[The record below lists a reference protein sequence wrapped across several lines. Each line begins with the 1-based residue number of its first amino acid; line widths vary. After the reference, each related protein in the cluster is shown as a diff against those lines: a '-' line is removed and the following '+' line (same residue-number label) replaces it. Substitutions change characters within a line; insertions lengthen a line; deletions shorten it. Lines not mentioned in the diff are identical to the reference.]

1 MTIYFNGIR
10 LKPNP
15 ARLRWPWPGLQGND
29 RCVISQTEQKYQII
43 AGWAGLGRRLSVTTS
58 VCLKRNSSRSY
69 YYS

>member
-43 AGWAGLGRRLSVTTS
+43 AGWAGLGRRLSVFR
-58 VCLKRNSSRSY
+58 V
-69 YYS
+69 